1 MGASDGFC
9 YIGQESC
16 KLHMGASDVLFC
28 YITLDKRVVSYIW
41 KLLMGFVTIGQ
52 EL

>member
-1 MGASDGFC
+1 MGSVTLDKSCRLHMEASDGFC

-16 KLHMGASDVLFC
+16 KLHMEASDGFC
-28 YITLDKRVVSYIW
+28 Y
-41 KLLMGFVTIGQ
+41 IGQ